1 MNQNKKNSFPEY
13 FILNSNIGLYE
24 DENYEFKQFIL
35 SNKQDVLKHLKLFMR
50 YLTAFLN
57 SNSGV
62 LLFGIN
68 DDGIIKGIKMNNEIK
83 DEMIYQ
89 INKMISKFDSHI
101 SEENFINY
109 KIFNVFDNEN
119 NVIQDLYIIA
129 IFVKIGYPD
138 KIYTTPYVEDEE
150 KDYIVYIKLNGTIRK
165 VTGSNLYKYIKT
177 KMKKYFLNSKFY
189 EN

>member
-1 MNQNKKNSFPEY
+1 MKKNSFPEN
-13 FILNSNIGLYE
+13 FILDNIVDLYE
-24 DENYEFKQFIL
+24 DENYEFKQFNL
-35 SNKQDVLKHLKLFMR
+35 SKKQDVLKHLKLFMK

-68 DDGIIKGIKMNNEIK
+68 DNGIIKGINMNVEIK
-83 DEMIYQ
+83 EEMKYQ
-89 INKMISKFDSHI
+89 IKKMISKFDEHI
-101 SEENFINY
+101 VKQNFITFEFY
-109 KIFNVFDNEN
+109 PVLDKDK
-119 NVIQDLYIIA
+119 NVIDNLYVIA

-138 KIYTTPYVEDEE
+138 KIYTTPYIDEDEN
-150 KDYIVYIKLNGTIRK
+150 DYAVYIKLNGTCKK
-165 VTGSNLYKYIKT
+165 VSGSNLYKYIKT